1 MSRCV
6 NIDWLEVYCL
16 EDAIGFPHNA
26 DFFKA
31 KGWEVRERE
40 YGTPM
45 YREMFTLYDHFGEP
59 FIEIRRNPKSDNRKA
74 AGIFDPY
81 SSHVRLS
88 NRSCYLNNAAQ
99 VLDSFL
105 QEHGFAIQR
114 ISRIDLCLDFE
125 KFDYGD
131 EPQRF
136 VQRFMAGR
144 YSKINQANIS
154 AHGLDQWDGRFWN
167 SLSWGSKKSMVTT
180 KFYNKTM
187 ELRQVHD
194 KPYIRQAW
202 AAAGLVDDALTLEKR
217 KPDGTVYKPEI
228 WRVEFSIK
236 SSTKKWFVVEDYNG
250 DRKQLRSMSNTLP
263 MYYTREQLFQVFLS
277 LAKHYFHFKKV
288 EYKDEQRTE
297 LQRKDRCEDKRLFRE
312 DDLETFY
319 QLEKLATA
327 TPRNPRLDSLLNKLY
342 EYRERCYDDDVRNAC
357 NVIIAQVERT
367 ATVLQ
372 LARPF
377 DETEIEI
384 LQRIIAVRLKSHDVP
399 FSVAKQE
406 AEAFVRL
413 EHEIWKQEY

>member
-16 EDAIGFPHNA
+16 EDAIGYPHNA
-26 DFFKA
+26 DYFKS
-31 KGWEVRERE
+31 KGWEVKERE

-59 FIEIRRNPKSDNRKA
+59 FIEVRRSPKSDNRKA
-74 AGIFDPY
+74 AGIFSPY

-99 VLDSFL
+99 VLDTFL
-105 QEHGFAIQR
+105 QENGFAIQR

-125 KFDYGD
+125 TFDFGD
-131 EPQRF
+131 DPQRF
-136 VQRFMAGR
+136 IQRFMAGR

-180 KFYNKTM
+180 KLYNKTM

-202 AAAGLVDDALTLEKR
+202 AAAGLVDDALTLEKH
-217 KPDGTVYKPEI
+217 KPDGTIYKPEI

-250 DRKQLRSMSNTLP
+250 DRKQLRSIPNTLP
-263 MYYTREQLFQVFLS
+263 MYYTREQLLQVFLS

-288 EYKDEQRTE
+288 EYKDSEKTE
-297 LQRKDRCEDKRLFRE
+297 LQRKDRCEDKRLFRS
-312 DDLETFY
+312 DSIETFY

-327 TPRNPRLDSLLNKLY
+327 TPRNPRLDSLLTKLY
-342 EYRERCYDDDVRNAC
+342 EYRQRCYDEDVRNAC

-367 ATVLQ
+367 ATILQ
-372 LARPF
+372 LSRPF
-377 DETEIEI
+377 GETEIEI
-384 LQRIIAVRLKSHDVP
+384 LQHIIAVRLKSHDVP
-399 FSVAKQE
+399 FSVTRKE

-413 EHEIWKQEY
+413 EHEIWKYDH